1 MENWNFCSKIKI
13 ARRHNNKKRSY
24 LLVNTVQ
31 AKHIPTP
38 PSEALKMYH
47 ALGEK
52 IHKAYPNASLV
63 IGFAETATAIA
74 AGAAE
79 AMGEDTIYFH
89 TTREKVDD
97 ESECILFCEE
107 HSHAVEQKLYA
118 KDLGKLLDS
127 TDEAVLIDDEI
138 STGKTL
144 FNIISAMREKI
155 PEFKDRRIV
164 VGSVLNR
171 LTKDREAFFNENN
184 IYFESLYHVV
194 CDDSILEKSGE
205 GLIAPEIA
213 DGRDKGEFPQNF
225 FRFKFPYTKY
235 PHKISDYR
243 ERCDELAEEL
253 INRVDFKK
261 YGEVLFLGTEE
272 CMFPAVRAASV
283 IEEKCDIR
291 AYCHATTRSPISIGS
306 DMDYPIR
313 SGFAIGSFY
322 EDERVNYIYNIRHYD
337 AAVVISDSICPSAGA
352 VNILDGIL
360 KKHGISNVFYCLG
373 E

>member
-1 MENWNFCSKIKI
+1 MENWNFCSTIKI

-24 LLVNTVQ
+24 LLVNTMQ
-31 AKHIPTP
+31 AKHIPTT
-38 PSEALKMYH
+38 PSDALKMYH

-79 AMGEDTIYFH
+79 AMGEDTICFH

-171 LTKDREAFFNENN
+171 LTKEREAFFNENN
-184 IYFESLYHVV
+184 IYFVSLYHII
-194 CDDSILEKSGE
+194 CGDSILEKSGD
-205 GLIAPEIA
+205 GLRSPDIA
-213 DGRDKGEFPQNF
+213 DYPDNSSILENT
-225 FRFKFPYTKY
+225 FRYKFTYMKY
-235 PHKISDYR
+235 PHKISDHLR
-243 ERCDELAEEL
+243 SCNELAEKL
-253 INRVDFKK
+253 MKQIDFKK
-261 YGEVLFLGTEE
+261 YRKVLFLGTEE
-272 CMFPAVRAASV
+272 CMFPAIRAAFI
-283 IEEKCDIR
+283 IEEKSGIK